1 MWKPRQVNY
10 MIVEDTDEFLC
21 IEDIGPWNIYMTVTN
36 AAEQVVE
43 ELAEQLGDRRLEY
56 IDSEG
61 QRDELIVENGEFV
74 GFKPLPQEKEN
85 EK

>member
-74 GFKPLPQEKEN
+74 GFKPLPQRK
-85 EK
+85 